1 VTRKGWGLVLGVA
14 AALLSGLRSLPLQA
28 QELEPRLLSNAP
40 SGMNFALVGYG
51 FSRGNILLD
60 PAIAIDDLDASLHTF
75 VGAFVHTF
83 GLFGM
88 ASKVD
93 VVVPWAS
100 GDWTG
105 KVEGRDSSRS
115 VSGLGDPRVRLSV
128 TFAGAPALQREDF
141 SGYRQETVVGA
152 SVQVIAPLGQYDPSK
167 LINLGGNRWTA
178 RATLGTSRA
187 LESWIVEGYLGAWV
201 FGRNDDFFGGSTLEQ
216 KPLFTAKTHFI
227 RLFDNGR
234 WLALDLGYGLG
245 GRTVIEG
252 TDRDTRISTLRFGVT
267 FALPISAAHSV
278 KFTAV
283 SAVRLEKGPDFDAF
297 GGTYQYRW

>member
-1 VTRKGWGLVLGVA
+1 MIRDGIGLLLGVT
-14 AALLSGLRSLPLQA
+14 AALLSGLGPLSLNA

-40 SGMNFALVGYG
+40 VGMNFALVGYG
-51 FSRGNILLD
+51 LSRGNILLD
-60 PAIAIDDLDASLHTF
+60 PAIPIDDVNASLHTF

-128 TFAGAPALQREDF
+128 TFVGAPALQRENF

-152 SVQVIAPLGQYDPSK
+152 SLQVIAPLGQYDPSK
-167 LINLGGNRWTA
+167 LINLGANRWTA
-178 RATLGTSRA
+178 RALLGMSRA
-187 LESWIVEGYLGAWV
+187 LDSWIVEGYLGTWV
-201 FGRNDDFFGGSTLEQ
+201 FGRNDDFFGGNTLDQ
-216 KPLFTAKTHFI
+216 KSLFTAKTHLI
-227 RLFDNGR
+227 RLFDKGR
-234 WLALDLGYGLG
+234 WLAFDAGYGLG
-245 GRTVIEG
+245 GRTIVEG
-252 TDRDTRISTLRFGVT
+252 AAGDTRISTLRFGVT

-283 SAVRLEKGPDFDAF
+283 SAVRLEKGPDYDAL